1 MLHDMAIM
9 SIEIIKKLKL
19 IGLIIFTKSTQRAH
33 KEHVQRALESCHKQS
48 KSRLCQYDSTLNESS
63 TVSSTARVYGRHH
76 PQYGAPEYLH
86 RAHRNPLSTEKG
98 GQIRVDQLT
107 CYRLT
112 NNECHSTMPT
122 NLSKDLPKNL
132 LERYIGSIDQ

>member
-1 MLHDMAIM
+1 MFKGRLNHVIN
-9 SIEIIKKLKL
+9 
-19 IGLIIFTKSTQRAH
+19 RANRDY
-33 KEHVQRALESCHKQS
+33 VR
-48 KSRLCQYDSTLNESS
+48 YDSTLNESS
-63 TVSSTARVYGRHH
+63 TVSSIARVYGRHH

-86 RAHRNPLSTEKG
+86 QAHRNPLSTEKG